1 MKFSEYIITLVSYIT
16 RPQKR
21 KLIEISYGLKDKT
34 GLEIGGPSAFF
45 NLKSYF
51 PVYLFAEIIDGV
63 NYSAETV
70 WEGKIEEGTSY
81 NYAKG
86 KKGIQYISEASEL
99 SEIENEKYDFLLS
112 CHSLEHVANPIK
124 ALQRWNEV
132 LKKDGKIVLVL
143 PDKNFTFDHNRPY
156 TSFAHLIE
164 DFNEGTN
171 EHDTTH
177 FEEIY
182 RLHDITKDDMVS
194 TAEQLKNRTN
204 DNFINRCV
212 HHHVYSLELVS
223 ELLIHCGFK
232 IKYQQK
238 APPFHL
244 VTVAE
249 KISNLKT

>member
-1 MKFSEYIITLVSYIT
+1 MKFTQYIT
-16 RPQKR
+16 TLISYATRPEKR
-21 KLIEISYGLKDKT
+21 KLIKISYGLKDKT

-51 PVYLFAEIIDGV
+51 PVYVFAKRIDGV

-81 NYAKG
+81 AYANN
-86 KKGIQYISEASEL
+86 KKGFQYILEASEL
-99 SEIENEKYDFLLS
+99 DHIENEKYDFLLS

-143 PDKNFTFDHNRPY
+143 PNKDFTFDHKRPY
-156 TSFAHLIE
+156 TTFAHLLQ
-164 DFNEGTN
+164 DFNEETN

-177 FEEIY
+177 FEETLG
-182 RLHDITKDDMVS
+182 LHDISKDAMINS
-194 TAEQLKNRTN
+194 PEELKARME
-204 DNFINRCV
+204 DNFSNRCV
-212 HHHVYSLELVS
+212 HHHVYSLELIS

-238 APPFHL
+238 AKPFHL
-244 VTVAE
+244 ITVAE
-249 KISNLKT
+249 KIAN